1 MSGAYSPGTRIGHFQ
16 LDQPVGSGAFAS
28 VWRAHP
34 LRSPQTPVAIK
45 IIRKATICTPIA
57 KTRLTREISLLRK
70 LRHPFIAEFFELID
84 DSDLGS
90 YCLVMEHID
99 HGNLLE
105 YVNTHGRLGEDQAR
119 CYFTQLLWVLEYL
132 HLQMHVAHRDLKCE
146 NVLLDSHNNIRVIDF
161 GLSYQFPES
170 HPELTTA
177 CGSPAYAAPEMV
189 KGNTYTRATDIWSTG
204 IMLFAIV
211 AGHLPFDDS
220 NVQRLLQR
228 VVTTEPIY
236 PTYMSP
242 PLIDLLQKM
251 LIKDPDYR
259 ITLEQIRA
267 HPWFSQNEYN
277 VMLQLSRAEVKHW
290 ETAEGVTEEAAID
303 REVILVMQGLGIDCT
318 GLEQIILTQVTAES
332 HELLV
337 LYRIFKRQKLANG
350 MKDLMHRVAQG
361 AVANAKPVAGRVA
374 CTRIPAL
381 GGGGGP
387 MLPPLAGF
395 PAGAAMPLGGARIRP
410 LGTPAGLGTSGRRL
424 SRPVAMRRPVESFTG
439 PQVGAHETP

>member
-1 MSGAYSPGTRIGHFQ
+1 MAASYAPGLRIGQFE

-34 LRSPQTPVAIK
+34 VSCPSIPVAIK
-45 IIRKATICTPIA
+45 IILKANISTPIA
-57 KTRLTREISLLRK
+57 RTRLTREVSLLRK

-84 DSDLGS
+84 DTERGS
-90 YCLVMEHID
+90 YCIVMEHID

-105 YVNTHGRLGEDQAR
+105 YVNTHGRLSEDQAR
-119 CYFTQLLWVLEYL
+119 CYFTQLIWVLEYL
-132 HLQMHVAHRDLKCE
+132 HFEMRVAHRDLKCE
-146 NVLLDSHNNIRVIDF
+146 NVLLDCHNNIRVIDF

-211 AGHLPFDDS
+211 AGHLPFDDA

-242 PLIDLLQKM
+242 PLADLIQKM
-251 LIKDPDYR
+251 LAKDPDQR
-259 ITLEQIRA
+259 ITLEAIRA

-277 VMLQLSRAEVKHW
+277 VMLQLSRAEVEHW
-290 ETAEGVTEEAAID
+290 ETSEGVTAEAAID
-303 REVILVMQGLGIDCT
+303 RDVIAVMQACGIDCA
-318 GLEQIILTQVTAES
+318 GLEQALLTQQGGEGGGIS
-332 HELLV
+332 I
-337 LYRIFKRQKLANG
+337 LYRIFRRQKLTDS
-350 MKDLMHRVAQG
+350 MRDLMHRVAQG
-361 AVANAKPVAGRVA
+361 ALANAKAPASRVG
-374 CTRIPAL
+374 CTRTPSLVGSSI
-381 GGGGGP
+381 
-387 MLPPLAGF
+387 LPPLSGT
-395 PAGAAMPLGGARIRP
+395 PAGAPMPLSVTRRP
-410 LGTPAGLGTSGRRL
+410 LGTPTALGASGRRL
-424 SRPVAMRRPVESFTG
+424 SRPVAMRRPIDALAG
-439 PQVGAHETP
+439 PQTGSHET